1 MVAVANRVSR
11 NGCPPVTVA
20 AGEEAS
26 GLARM
31 IGQYLEQLLSDSP
44 EKRSEA
50 AALRGRFGLR
60 AQEGDVAVT
69 IVFDDHGIVIREG
82 LEDPDATISGEIE
95 SLMHVL
101 AGRVNPA
108 WSLWDGA
115 VAVRSDLRYPLFGY
129 QAYHLMRLPG
139 VHLWSGLPRPPAG
152 LLVGAAATAGVLLL
166 AVYVRRRAAGGGD
179 A

>member
-1 MVAVANRVSR
+1 MVAVANRLSR
-11 NGCPPVTVA
+11 NGHPPVTVA

-31 IGQYLEQLLSDSP
+31 IGQYLEQVLSDSA

-60 AQEGDVAVT
+60 AEEGDVAVT
-69 IVFDDHGIVIREG
+69 IVFDDNGIVIREG

-101 AGRVNPA
+101 AGRANPA
-108 WSLWDGA
+108 WSLWGGA
-115 VAVRSDLRYPLFGY
+115 VAVRSGLRHPLFGY

-152 LLVGAAATAGVLLL
+152 LLVGAAAATSAVVLVWYL
-166 AVYVRRRAAGGGD
+166 RRRATGGGD